1 MIENVLLVTVDSLR
15 YDTWVDMRSSL
26 TAARELEAA
35 GTSFEQAYAT
45 GPGTSPSFPG
55 LLTGTLPL
63 SHGGLGPL
71 APSRPRIATELQ
83 RRGLRTGGFHSN
95 PFLSTHFNYDEGFE
109 TFSDYQ
115 NPLMGVATKVFPRG
129 IEINNPKL
137 QRIDDRIDLTG
148 FIKSAY
154 RLVSGK
160 SRPYV
165 SAEVITDDTISWLE
179 GGDGPFFGWAHYMDV
194 HHPCHPPRE
203 DRAAFD
209 VEHVDS
215 ETVSDRYSTL
225 LEAPESLTDGEI
237 AEMSALY
244 RAAVHYV
251 DRQIHRLVEA
261 LERQGVFEE
270 TLIVLTSDHGELF
283 GEYGQYGKPERMY
296 DELLRVPLVVVNC
309 PPSID
314 VDEGE
319 LVSLLDLPPLV
330 HAALDVDAPSAYEGR
345 VPTGDREY
353 VVAEHEVEDD
363 PIVGARSDEWLYE
376 VDEIEGERRLF
387 DLRSGRPVRVDRETD
402 EEGAATVRRVVEDRL
417 REIRSDDRSV
427 EEGELTADV
436 EARLEDLGYR

>member
-1 MIENVLLVTVDSLR
+1 
-15 YDTWVDMRSSL
+15 
-26 TAARELEAA
+26 
-35 GTSFEQAYAT
+35 
-45 GPGTSPSFPG
+45 
-55 LLTGTLPL
+55 
-63 SHGGLGPL
+63 
-71 APSRPRIATELQ
+71 
-83 RRGLRTGGFHSN
+83 
-95 PFLSTHFNYDEGFE
+95 
-109 TFSDYQ
+109 
-115 NPLMGVATKVFPRG
+115 
-129 IEINNPKL
+129 
-137 QRIDDRIDLTG
+137 
-148 FIKSAY
+148 
-154 RLVSGK
+154 
-160 SRPYV
+160 
-165 SAEVITDDTISWLE
+165 
-179 GGDGPFFGWAHYMDV
+179 
-194 HHPCHPPRE
+194 
-203 DRAAFD
+203 
-209 VEHVDS
+209 
-215 ETVSDRYSTL
+215 
-225 LEAPESLTDGEI
+225 
-237 AEMSALY
+237 
-244 RAAVHYV
+244 
-251 DRQIHRLVEA
+251 
-261 LERQGVFEE
+261 
-270 TLIVLTSDHGELF
+270 
-283 GEYGQYGKPERMY
+283 MY